1 MSEDIEALVKK
12 TVSAKRYIHS
22 VGVAQTTQKL
32 LKHYHCSNYTKE
44 WNGYEAAYFCGTVHD
59 LARELTPE
67 QTFEYCRNNNLE
79 VNAEQEK
86 SAVLMHGLVAVSM
99 IEKLVGKIPQDWEK
113 AIVVHTTG
121 DSGMNDLALAL
132 FAADFI
138 EPSRTYMTDE
148 RRGKYLGKST
158 IEECALAVLQDII
171 DHWNSKGAHGVS
183 FQSEGMLEDLKRR
196 IG

>member
-12 TVSAKRYIHS
+12 TVSQKRYIHS
-22 VGVAQTTQKL
+22 LGVAQTTEKL
-32 LKHYHCSNYTKE
+32 LKLYNCSNYTKE
-44 WNGYEAAYFCGTVHD
+44 WNGYNAAWFCGIVHD
-59 LARELTPE
+59 LARELTPD
-67 QTFEYCRNNNLE
+67 QTFEYCRNNGIG
-79 VNAEQEK
+79 VDAEQEK
-86 SAVLMHGLVAVSM
+86 SAVLLHGLVAVSM

-113 AIVVHTTG
+113 AVSVHTTG

-132 FAADFI
+132 FVADFI
-138 EPSRTYMTDE
+138 EPSRIYMTDE
-148 RRGKYLGKST
+148 RRGKYLEKSSL
-158 IEECALAVLQDII
+158 EECALAVLQDII